1 VEDSESLVGF
11 YERAYSHEG
20 PEAAEYARWR
30 ALSAVAKADHVTR
43 LCAHAGFSPAST
55 LDVGCGDGALLAE
68 LSRRSFGGTLAGMEI
83 SEPAAEIA
91 RRALPGAAIGI
102 FDGTTLPL
110 ADGAF
115 ALGIL
120 SHVLEHVP
128 DPAALLAET
137 ARVCPT
143 VVLEVP
149 LEDNVS
155 ARRPAKRA
163 QAEEIGH
170 LQRLSREDARGIA
183 AEAGLTVVAELQDA
197 LPLEVHRFYAD
208 GRAKRAA
215 AGAKW
220 AVRAGL
226 DLLVPSVARRTFT
239 VHYAAL
245 CR

>member
-1 VEDSESLVGF
+1 MEDSESLVGF

-30 ALSAVAKADHVTR
+30 ALSAVGKADHVTR
-43 LCAHAGFSPAST
+43 LCARAGFAPAST

-115 ALGIL
+115 ELGIL

-128 DPAALLAET
+128 DPRGAPGRDREGLPDRGARGAA
-137 ARVCPT
+137 R
-143 VVLEVP
+143 
-149 LEDNVS
+149 
-155 ARRPAKRA
+155 
-163 QAEEIGH
+163 G
-170 LQRLSREDARGIA
+170 QRLSAPPGQACAGRGDRPPPAAVAAR
-183 AEAGLTVVAELQDA
+183 T
-197 LPLEVHRFYAD
+197 P
-208 GRAKRAA
+208 RARSRPRP
-215 AGAKW
+215 G
-220 AVRAGL
+220 
-226 DLLVPSVARRTFT
+226 
-239 VHYAAL
+239 
-245 CR
+245 